1 MAVKKKVTPKAS
13 LVKTIQ
19 RQDNA
24 VRVAVNEI
32 DLLLAENKSLRAQN
46 NHLLALVNILTRH

>member
-1 MAVKKKVTPKAS
+1 MKKKITPKAT

-19 RQDNA
+19 RQDHA
-24 VRVAVNEI
+24 VKIAVDE
-32 DLLLAENKSLRAQN
+32 LEVLLAENKSLRAQI